1 MFDIGWQ
8 ELFIVAVLGIIII
21 GPKDLP
27 RAIRAV
33 SRLVRTARNLA
44 RDFQDGLDDVI
55 REAELDDIKEQ
66 VEKVS
71 RFDVAREIE
80 NAIDPTGDLAGDF
93 GIGDADRDSAA
104 AGDRGETAKPPAKAA
119 GGETDLAPPAAKAS
133 G

>member
-44 RDFQDGLDDVI
+44 RDFQNGLDDVI
-55 REAELDDIKEQ
+55 REAELDDVKEQ

-71 RFDVAREIE
+71 RFDAVQEIK
-80 NAIDPTGDLAGDF
+80 NAIDPTGDLADDF

-119 GGETDLAPPAAKAS
+119 GGETDMAPPAAKAS